1 MKTIQWFP
9 GHMTKAMRMMEENVR
24 LVDGVILV
32 LDARAAF
39 ACVNKK
45 LEKLFEN
52 KPVVYAVNKSDLVD
66 KADAARICAAFAAEG
81 KAAAA
86 VCSTDKKNGFA
97 AL

>member
-39 ACVNKK
+39 A
-45 LEKLFEN
+45 
-52 KPVVYAVNKSDLVD
+52 ASTKSS
-66 KADAARICAAFAAEG
+66 KN
-81 KAAAA
+81 
-86 VCSTDKKNGFA
+86 CSKTNP
-97 AL
+97 